1 MHLMLLL
8 ELLQQMWEEIDV
20 LMALC
25 LEVTVWLYSTS
36 SIVYVGF

>member
-1 MHLMLLL
+1 MDHVHLMHLMLLL

-25 LEVTVWLYSTS
+25 LEVTV
-36 SIVYVGF
+36 